1 MMSKVFLW
9 LFLLPPIEIF
19 LWVWIA
25 HFISGWLI
33 FLWTIA
39 AFFFGM
45 SLMVN
50 SFRMLPQLHGAQGMR
65 GFQMN
70 ASSPEFA
77 PALIRALAG
86 LLFVIPGLLTDAVA
100 LMLLLPPVQHIVQ
113 KSAMRTLVK
122 RQHAVQEAMME
133 QMRQHGFPHGGFSQD
148 GFDGFSPHDGFTGT
162 TVEGEARTVEPM
174 QTNSQQ
180 IGRQPANDD

>member
-1 MMSKVFLW
+1 MSKVFLW

-19 LWVWIA
+19 LWVWVA
-25 HFISGWLI
+25 HFISGWWI

-50 SFRMLPQLHGAQGMR
+50 SFRALPQLHGAQGLR
-65 GFQMN
+65 GFQLN
-70 ASSPEFA
+70 ANSSDFA

-100 LMLLLPPVQHIVQ
+100 LLLLLPPVQHIVQ
-113 KSAMRTLVK
+113 KSAMRTLAK

-133 QMRQHGFPHGGFSQD
+133 QMRQHGFPDGFSQD
-148 GFDGFSPHDGFTGT
+148 GFSQHSGFSGT

-174 QTNSQQ
+174 PTNSPQ